1 MRLAACI
8 RFWLRAALVSLPL
21 FLFALHGAAWGA
33 TFLLDSGTEHLV
45 INNHLSYL
53 VEDQPLTH
61 LEASAPERKNQWRPL
76 SGDSFNFGTLH
87 PPIWVRF
94 DIANVSLTDHLWLLE
109 VGWPLLERVQVFQF
123 NHTTQ
128 HWSSEMSAGIRA
140 PMDQRAVLHHHFLF
154 PLSLLFNERATV
166 YIRVECR
173 MALFLTLDVWRNRTF
188 WLEDQQRILLLG
200 LFFGI
205 LLIMVLYNLALYII
219 TKDRNYLFY
228 VMYAVAILFYELAGT
243 GIGGRYLWD
252 DSPWL
257 RYMGYVLFACISF
270 LAATIF
276 TREFLSLK
284 RYGGW
289 LLQLNNVI
297 LVYWL
302 ILTLSC
308 AWGDN
313 PLLDYTSQL
322 AAMLSPVAAML
333 TGIYLWIKG
342 NVQAKHYTIAYSF
355 LDVGTIV
362 LMLGLSGIVPRGPL
376 TEYGQMVGFVLQF
389 VLLSLSLADRI
400 NRERREREEAQR
412 VALDLSRKISQTHEE
427 KLMIQE
433 QILEIQR
440 RANEELDVRV
450 LDRTNE
456 LERAMKN
463 LELANKELSKLSYT
477 DPLTRVHN
485 RRYFDRIL
493 SGEIRRA
500 ARTQQP
506 VSVAIAD
513 IDHFKQINEV
523 HGHLIG
529 DECLRLVAKTL
540 GQQLGRTGDFIARYG
555 GEEFAF
561 ILPATVQENA
571 MIVADRARSAVESL
585 NFINAGKRIGI
596 SVSIGVAG
604 WIPKQDE
611 APHRLLHAADRAL
624 QEAKHNGRNKAVAAN

>member
-1 MRLAACI
+1 MRLVACI
-8 RFWLRAALVSLPL
+8 RCWLVTALISLPL
-21 FLFALHGAAWGA
+21 LLCALHGVAWA
-33 TFLLDSGTEHLV
+33 STFVLDAGTKHLV

-53 VEDQPLTH
+53 VEEEPLTH
-61 LEASAPERKNQWRPL
+61 LQASAAERQHQWRPL

-94 DIANVSLTDHLWLLE
+94 DIANFSLTDHLWLLE
-109 VGWPLLERVQVFQF
+109 IGWPLLDKLEVYQF
-123 NHTTQ
+123 NQTTER
-128 HWSSEMSAGIRA
+128 WSSKMVSGNSLS
-140 PMDQRAVLHHHFLF
+140 MDQRPVLHHHFLF
-154 PLSLLFNERATV
+154 PLSLLFNERATI
-166 YIRVECR
+166 YIRIDSR
-173 MALFLTLDVWRNRTF
+173 MSMFLTLDVWRNRTF
-188 WLEDQQRILLLG
+188 WLQDQQRILLLG

-205 LLIMVLYNLALYII
+205 LLIMVLYNLALYVI

-228 VMYAVAILFYELAGT
+228 VLYAIAILFYELAGT

-257 RYMGYVLFACISF
+257 RYMGYVLFACLSF

-276 TREFLSLK
+276 TRTFLSLK

-289 LLQLNNVI
+289 VLQLNNVI
-297 LVYWL
+297 LAYWL
-302 ILTLSC
+302 IVTLSC

-313 PLLDYTSQL
+313 PLLDYTAQL
-322 AAMLSPVAAML
+322 AAMLSPLAAIL
-333 TGIYLWIKG
+333 TGVYLWIKG

-362 LMLGLSGIVPRGPL
+362 LMLGLSGLVPRGPL

-400 NRERREREEAQR
+400 NRERRKREEAQK
-412 VALDLSRKISQTHEE
+412 VALDLSQRVSQAHEE

-440 RANEELDVRV
+440 RSNEELDVRV

-477 DPLTRVHN
+477 DPLTRIHN
-485 RRYFDRIL
+485 RRYFDQVL
-493 SGEIRRA
+493 NSEIRRA
-500 ARTQQP
+500 SRTQQP

-513 IDHFKQINEV
+513 IDHFKQVNEV
-523 HGHLIG
+523 YGHLIG
-529 DECLRLVAKTL
+529 DECLRLVAKAL

-561 ILPATVQENA
+561 ILPATVQDNA
-571 MIVADRARSAVESL
+571 MIVADRARAAVESI
-585 NFINAGKRIGI
+585 NFINAGKRIHI

-611 APHRLLHAADRAL
+611 APHRLLHAADSAL
-624 QEAKHNGRNKAVAAN
+624 QQAKHNGRNKAVAAN